1 MTQSLTIIIV
11 DKGGSLKTLTVKDY
25 KVEEVYKKCGF
36 KKSEGF
42 SLQVEWPVKLD
53 GQRYLIQM
61 YGKLDGKANMENK
74 YDFPPPVDKN
84 LYFGSCALV
93 GMIRDDSNNRSHI
106 NLSVEL
112 WNKIY
117 EKLFGGFEDLAL
129 TCNEDEEEEDELEN
143 IPKNMKTKKGGYLK
157 DGFVVDSSD
166 AEEEECSGSD
176 DDEDESEEPT
186 EDSGEGEGEE
196 ELVLEDVGSELS
208 EESYLDSDNEK

>member
-25 KVEEVYKKCGF
+25 KVEELYKKCGF

-42 SLQVEWPVKLD
+42 TLQVEWPVKLE

-93 GMIRDDSNNRSHI
+93 GMIRDDSNNRAHI

-112 WNKIY
+112 WKKIY

-143 IPKNMKTKKGGYLK
+143 IPKNMKTKTGGYLK

-166 AEEEECSGSD
+166 TEEDECSGSD
-176 DDEDESEEPT
+176 DEDESDEPT
-186 EDSGEGEGEE
+186 EDSGEGDGDEE
-196 ELVLEDVGSELS
+196 IVLEDVGSELS
-208 EESYLDSDNEK
+208 EESYLDSDKE